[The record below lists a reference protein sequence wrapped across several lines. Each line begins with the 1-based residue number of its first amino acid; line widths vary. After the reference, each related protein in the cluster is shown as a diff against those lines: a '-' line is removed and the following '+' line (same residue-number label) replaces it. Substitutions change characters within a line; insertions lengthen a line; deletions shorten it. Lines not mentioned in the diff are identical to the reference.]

1 MVPKNVYLHAWE
13 NMLRHL
19 ITKIFGI
26 GTLLRLKPKSRNL
39 LSFLAH
45 KPEFYLVIV
54 DFSQKYARLYA
65 LCDTL
70 FMSTWLAFYSAQYYL
85 CHFGH
90 ELERPA
96 AVLI

>member
-1 MVPKNVYLHAWE
+1 MPVSLP
-13 NMLRHL
+13 
-19 ITKIFGI
+19 
-26 GTLLRLKPKSRNL
+26 LLSVIQCNNSVLYKFCMSNELSLKPKSRNL